1 MDQEHAKIGVRI
13 RTNRAFLRI
22 PAETEGVI
30 DEDYGSGLM
39 VAWDLPCW
47 SCEGRGI
54 LFIPAGMIISSIP
67 CRFCNGSGRTL
78 PEHYREW
85 DRRPVA
91 KTGILRDGFDKT
103 SELQYLDL
111 VA

>member
-13 RTNRAFLRI
+13 RTNRAFVRI
-22 PAETEGVI
+22 PTETEGVI

-47 SCEGRGI
+47 NCQGRGI

-67 CRFCNGSGRTL
+67 CHPCDGSGRTL
-78 PEHYREW
+78 PKHYREW
-85 DRRPVA
+85 DRRPAA
-91 KTGILRDGFDKT
+91 KTGILRDGFDKA